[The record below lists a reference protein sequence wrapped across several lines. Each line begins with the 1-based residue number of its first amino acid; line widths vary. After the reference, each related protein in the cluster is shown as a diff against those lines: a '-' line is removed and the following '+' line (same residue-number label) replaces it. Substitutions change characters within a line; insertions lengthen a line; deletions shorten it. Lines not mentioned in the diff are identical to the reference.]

1 MSTINSEPP
10 AHNPLLLNEQ
20 PPIGARTGQ
29 ILTDLKAL
37 LTKDNIDQLLRH
49 PNAASSTKALK
60 KLGDLLTREKITALL
75 CAPEAKAYARTLVEM
90 GMQLKEDSINP
101 RLKAVTV
108 DLIKSAR
115 QENEKRHFDLICM
128 IATIDPDN
136 DTALWSAISDWQQ
149 SMSKLHHRARGC
161 ERTAKTFIDIGSRLS
176 KSKID
181 AWPGAS

>member
-20 PPIGARTGQ
+20 PPIGAQTGQ

-37 LTKDNIDQLLRH
+37 LTKDNIDQLLRN
-49 PNAASSTKALK
+49 PDAASSAVALN
-60 KLGDLLTREKITALL
+60 KLGDLLPPENITVLL
-75 CAPEAKAYARTLVEM
+75 CAPEAKAYAKTLVEM
-90 GMQLKEDSINP
+90 GMQLNEDSINP
-101 RLKAVTV
+101 RLNAVTA

-115 QENEKRHFDLICM
+115 QENEKRRFDLIYM
-128 IATIDPDN
+128 ITTIDPDN
-136 DTALWSAISDWQQ
+136 DTGLWSAISDWQQ

-161 ERTAKTFIDIGSRLS
+161 EKTAKTFMDIGSRLS